1 MTGSASVAPHGA
13 SDASGPADPRAEAL
27 VALEGSFERLMQ
39 QWRRSYIDAAECVSP
54 GMLPATYKVLTMIAR
69 EGAATVSTLAEHLS
83 SDKGFVS
90 RAVSELEDLELVTRV
105 PDPHDG
111 RVRLISLTA
120 LGNERLQTARSPYQQ
135 KLAIEIGNWP
145 LPTIDRLTNLLNALT
160 TGEVPHP

>member
-1 MTGSASVAPHGA
+1 MTGSASATSVA
-13 SDASGPADPRAEAL
+13 DASGPADPRAEAL
-27 VALEGSFERLMQ
+27 AALEGSFERLMQ

-83 SDKGFVS
+83 ADKGFVS

-111 RVRLISLTA
+111 RVRLISLTT
-120 LGNERLQTARSPYQQ
+120 LGNERLQTARSPYQHR
-135 KLAIEIGNWP
+135 LATEIDNWP